1 MRNSII
7 LNKLVNSTGTAAVLG
22 FLLQV
27 PVAGSAAPFDR
38 EFTIDADELRI
49 ANLIGAVELRPH
61 AGKEFLVKVHV
72 RGDDASDKLIRFE
85 QGRGRRAELIVIFPT
100 DEHRK
105 YVYPAIGSDSRMHFS
120 PHKGDKGD
128 SDWLDQL
135 LDVGH
140 GGIEV
145 RGSPYRDALEV
156 WADLEIQVPQDSRVA
171 VHLGAGSMH
180 ADGVRGDV
188 SLDACAGNVD
198 VEDSQ
203 GDVIVDTGS
212 GSVQVSRVKG
222 NVDLDTGS
230 GSVKVA
236 DIKDGRWVK
245 LDTGSGSVNAS
256 SVEAEELRIDTGSG
270 SVEVESAQVQEL
282 AVETGSGGVDATDI
296 GADGVSVDSGSGS
309 VWLQIVRMG
318 RGSYLVETGSGGIQL
333 QLPATISAAFQVD
346 TGSGGISV
354 DIPGVD
360 LDPKQKREARFTV
373 GNGESRVKLS
383 TGSGSVKIAQ
393 AGRSNR
399 RK

>member
-1 MRNSII
+1 MRKSII
-7 LNKLVNSTGTAAVLG
+7 LNKLVTSTGMVAVLSL
-22 FLLQV
+22 LLQL
-27 PVAGSAAPFDR
+27 PLRASAAPFDR

-120 PHKGDKGD
+120 PHTGDKGD

-156 WADLEIQVPQDSRVA
+156 WADLEIEVPQDRRVA

-180 ADGVRGDV
+180 ADGVHGDV
-188 SLDACAGNVD
+188 ELDACAGNVD

-212 GSVQVSRVKG
+212 GAVRVNRVAG

-230 GSVKVA
+230 GSVQVS

-245 LDTGSGSVNAS
+245 LDTGSGSVNART
-256 SVEAEELRIDTGSG
+256 VEAEELRIDTGSG
-270 SVEVESAQVQEL
+270 SVEVEGAQVQEL
-282 AVETGSGGVDATDI
+282 AVDTGSGGVDATDV
-296 GADGVSVDSGSGS
+296 GADGVSIDTGSGG
-309 VWLQIVRMG
+309 VWLQMVRMG
-318 RGSYLVETGSGGIQL
+318 RGSYLVETGSGRIQL
-333 QLPATISAAFQVD
+333 QLPATISAAFQID

-354 DIPGVD
+354 DIPGVE

-383 TGSGSVKIAQ
+383 TGSGSVNIVQ